1 MGDFDRPEQFVSHV
15 AHKRGKL
22 KAGGVPNLV
31 AAAVTILKDW
41 TSGTIPFYTLPPKN
55 AANKEHESKAI
66 VTGWA
71 ADFDINK
78 LLDAHD
84 TELSTMEA
92 PTTNPKFIVTEA
104 SQPPALDMEET
115 NEQDEDETNEL
126 DEDEDEDED
135 DEEEE
140 DLRMEDEEESAE
152 QPAETVQL
160 DLKKLAKKG
169 SKRVAKA
176 EQEDLTKVPASEQRN
191 KTRKKTLKKT
201 KKKQRRQTAAMKE

>member
-1 MGDFDRPEQFVSHV
+1 MG
-15 AHKRGKL
+15 
-22 KAGGVPNLV
+22 
-31 AAAVTILKDW
+31 
-41 TSGTIPFYTLPPKN
+41 
-55 AANKEHESKAI
+55 

-115 NEQDEDETNEL
+115 NEQ